1 MKVFG
6 GLERFWFR
14 GRDARFDWGREIAGD
29 DGRCRD
35 NGSEEFWPLEAGW
48 GSITVVPV
56 WTRGDSALFFSG
68 GDVDPASAGFVS
80 LAMEFSCAAGRGD
93 GSRALAVSYCRR
105 SSSQL
110 SIQ

>member
-14 GRDARFDWGREIAGD
+14 GRDARFNWGREIGWCAD
-29 DGRCRD
+29 DRSGVSRPREAGRC
-35 NGSEEFWPLEAGW
+35 S
-48 GSITVVPV
+48 VVVVSV
-56 WTRGDSALFFSG
+56 WARVINTLASVVSG
-68 GDVDPASAGFVS
+68 GDVNPACGSSVP
-80 LAMEFSCAAGRGD
+80 LAVESSCAVSRGD
-93 GSRALAVSYCRR
+93 GSHALAVSYCRR